1 MFWRSWCLT
10 ISEDGEG
17 RFREPKTIYEVRK
30 AIPSSTKYKNK
41 WAVTIFGEWQIS
53 RSVKAPVLDPGGLFK
68 NYDLHKVARL
78 STSIEEMHT
87 VNLNYWLDGGG
98 REVEGEISTKACLW
112 NSLWYPTVSR
122 LIISGNFWIV
132 VDDVLIFI
140 EKCSLKCM
148 YLI

>member
-1 MFWRSWCLT
+1 LFWCLT

-17 RFREPKTIYEVRK
+17 RFREPKTIYEERKLVRK

-68 NYDLHKVARL
+68 NYDLHKVAQL
-78 STSIEEMHT
+78 STSIEEMDA

-98 REVEGEISTKACLW
+98 
-112 NSLWYPTVSR
+112 
-122 LIISGNFWIV
+122 
-132 VDDVLIFI
+132 
-140 EKCSLKCM
+140 
-148 YLI
+148 